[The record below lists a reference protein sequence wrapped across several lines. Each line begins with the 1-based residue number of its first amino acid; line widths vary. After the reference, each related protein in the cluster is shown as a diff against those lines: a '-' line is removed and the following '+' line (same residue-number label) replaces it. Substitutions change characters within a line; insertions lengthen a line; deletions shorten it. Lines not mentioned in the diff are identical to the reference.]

1 MIIGITGP
9 SGSRKTSIVKHLAK
23 RHGFARL
30 HAGMPVKKGFRLGF
44 GLSPEHTSGNA
55 KDNPTHLLGGVI
67 TRDGMEAV
75 GKAVHDVAPKATSV
89 VMQRRVLQRVGQG
102 RDVVVDGIRS
112 PVEAATLRRLGGV
125 IVRADNGKEPDP
137 NKPLDQLQSTIVAD
151 QSVDTSGKKQARK
164 AAADQMLADLC
175 TESATA

>member
-9 SGSRKTSIVKHLAK
+9 SGSRKTSVVKHLAK

-30 HAGMPVKKGFRLGF
+30 HAGMPVKKGLRLGF
-44 GLSPEHTSGNA
+44 ELAPVHTSGKA
-55 KDNPTHLLGGVI
+55 KDNATQLLGGAVV
-67 TRDGMEAV
+67 RDAMEAA
-75 GKAVHDVAPKATSV
+75 GSAIHDVAPKATSV
-89 VMQRRVLQRVGQG
+89 VMQRRVMQRVAKG
-102 RDVVVDGIRS
+102 RDVVVDGLRS

-137 NKPLDQLQSTIVAD
+137 SKPLDLRQAEIVAD
-151 QSVDTSGKKQARK
+151 QSVDTSGKKKARK

-175 TESATA
+175 T

>member
-9 SGSRKTSIVKHLAK
+9 SGSRKTSVVKHLAK

-30 HAGMPVKKGFRLGF
+30 HAGMPVKKGFRVGF
-44 GLSPEHTSGNA
+44 GLSPEHTSGRA
-55 KDNPTHLLGGVI
+55 KDNATMLLGGAI
-67 TRDGMEAV
+67 TRAAMEAS
-75 GKAVHDVAPKATSV
+75 GYGIHQAAPNATSA
-89 VMQRRVLQRVGQG
+89 VMQRRIARRMSKYHDL
-102 RDVVVDGIRS
+102 VVDGIRS

-125 IVRADNGKEPDP
+125 IVRCDNGKEPDP

-151 QSVDTSGKKQARK
+151 QSVDTSGNKKARK

-175 TESATA
+175 TESAK

>member
-30 HAGMPVKKGFRLGF
+30 HAGQPVKKGFRVGF
-44 GLSPEHTSGNA
+44 KLAAAHTSGKA
-55 KDNPTHLLGGVI
+55 KDNPTQLLGGAI
-67 TRDGMEAV
+67 TRAAMEAS
-75 GKAVHDVAPKATSV
+75 GYGIHQAAPKATSM

-102 RDVVVDGIRS
+102 RDVVVDGLRS

-151 QSVDTSGKKQARK
+151 QSVDTSGKKKARK

-175 TESATA
+175 TESSK

>member
-9 SGSRKTSIVKHLAK
+9 SGSRKTSVVKHLAK

-30 HAGMPVKKGFRLGF
+30 HAGMPVKKGLRVGF
-44 GLSPEHTSGNA
+44 ELAAAHTSGKA
-55 KDNPTHLLGGVI
+55 KDNATQLLGGVVV
-67 TRDGMEAV
+67 RNAMEAV
-75 GKAVHDVAPKATSV
+75 GSAVHEVAPKATSM

-102 RDVVVDGIRS
+102 RDVVVDGLRS

-151 QSVDTSGKKQARK
+151 QSVDTSGKKKARK

-175 TESATA
+175 TESAT